1 MKPYRSSA
9 RIVASLFLL
18 STAFVQAC
26 SEDDPLIPGTLA
38 VSFTPNSGSAAQGGT
53 VSIPVTVTGAGGFN
67 GTPSVTVTGLPAGVT
82 ATVGDI
88 VRNGA
93 TSTTTVT
100 LNVAS
105 TAQAG
110 IYPVTVVATGEGVSA
125 RGALY
130 TLTVTG
136 GTLGLAFT
144 PSTLSV
150 AQGASGTSDLAITRT
165 GFTGDV
171 GLTVT
176 GAPTGVTATL
186 SPTTATGNTSTLTVT
201 AASNATLGPAT
212 LTLTGTSPVAG
223 NQTVTLPITITAAAP
238 ASSIG
243 LTLTPTALT
252 VAQNA
257 NASTSIALA
266 RTNFTGD
273 VTLTAENLPAGV
285 TATFTPNP
293 VTGAVATISLQL
305 TASGT
310 AAAGTSNITIRA
322 TGTGVT
328 AVTAPLALT
337 ITP

>member
-1 MKPYRSSA
+1 MKRFPSHMRVIGA
-9 RIVASLFLL
+9 LFLAA
-18 STAFVQAC
+18 SVIQAC
-26 SEDDPLIPGTLA
+26 DEDDPLIPGTLA
-38 VSFTPNSGSAAQGGT
+38 VSFEPNSGSAAQGGT
-53 VSIPVTVTGAGGFN
+53 TTIPVTVTGKGN
-67 GTPSVTVTGLPAGVT
+67 ISGTPSVVVTGLPAGVT
-82 ATVGDI
+82 ATVGDV
-88 VRNGA
+88 VRNGE

-105 TAQAG
+105 TAVAG
-110 IYPVTVVATGEGVSA
+110 VYPLMVVATGEGVSA
-125 RGALY
+125 AGAQY

-144 PSTLSV
+144 PPTLSV
-150 AQGASGTSDLAITRT
+150 AQGATGTSNLAITRT

-223 NQTVTLPITITAAAP
+223 NQTVTLPLTITAAP
-238 ASSIG
+238 SSVG

-252 VAQNA
+252 IAR
-257 NASTSIALA
+257 NASATTTIALA

-273 VTLTAENLPAGV
+273 VTFAAENLPAGV
-285 TATFTPNP
+285 TATFAPNP
-293 VTGAVATISLQL
+293 NTTGTTTL
-305 TASGT
+305 TLTTT
-310 AAAGTSNITIRA
+310 AAAVVGTSNITIRA
-322 TGTGVT
+322 TGTGIT

-337 ITP
+337 ITQ